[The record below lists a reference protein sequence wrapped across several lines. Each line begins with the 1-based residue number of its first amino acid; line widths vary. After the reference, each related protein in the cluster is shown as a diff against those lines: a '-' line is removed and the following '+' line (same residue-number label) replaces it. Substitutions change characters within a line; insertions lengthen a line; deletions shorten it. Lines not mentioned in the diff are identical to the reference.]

1 MAKEEHRLKRGDCTG
16 RKEGKADMV
25 EKVVM
30 LTGEDGE
37 GENCGGGGGRKK
49 GRQRGMAMLYYE
61 GSCDCAAPS

>member
-1 MAKEEHRLKRGDCTG
+1 MA
-16 RKEGKADMV
+16 

-37 GENCGGGGGRKK
+37 GKERWGGGGRKK